1 MSSHDNPIL
10 VRLRFDFSIE
20 ELSAVTPR
28 ELALFKKEDLEV
40 WVENFDNIAYG
51 GEDYF
56 TLSQR
61 VLARRVIRKLL
72 GLT

>member
-20 ELSAVTPR
+20 DQSAETPE
-28 ELALFKKEDLEV
+28 ELAAWKKEDLEV
-40 WVENFDNIAYG
+40 WVENFDDHAYG

-56 TLSQR
+56 TLSQH